1 MPDYTHVTREMT
13 TGRVRAEINNKNI
26 CHPSVIVDDLGS
38 YKDKN
43 NSDSI
48 LLSDINSILLPHGV
62 AFNSN
67 KLSLS
72 LNAPLKIEKLL
83 SSSVLIGGITSG

>member
-13 TGRVRAEINNKNI
+13 TGRVRAEINN
-26 CHPSVIVDDLGS
+26 
-38 YKDKN
+38 KN

-83 SSSVLIGGITSG
+83 SSSVLIGGITYG